1 MLSSAKLILGYGK
14 LYDPQRIRQSKE
26 LSLIKLEVLYWFH
39 DTRTEL
45 DVKIM
50 AIPNDQRKG
59 HWLVE
64 ISGQKAKKVEERQNQ
79 SNEQR

>member
-1 MLSSAKLILGYGK
+1 MKPY
-14 LYDPQRIRQSKE
+14 
-26 LSLIKLEVLYWFH
+26 
-39 DTRTEL
+39 RTEL

-50 AIPNDQRKG
+50 AIPNDQMKG
-59 HWLVE
+59 LWLVE